1 MAFKWITIRG
11 NAPMEE
17 PTTQNDANQGRSSYY
32 LSIPLYL
39 ILTLV
44 TFGIFNLYWNYRQMQ
59 ACNGL
64 LKRVEF
70 RFGYWI
76 LFTLLTCGIY
86 HIFYQ
91 YKMGAAIVAL
101 QRDYN
106 KAVFDALPVISV
118 IVTVLGLSIVVDC
131 IHQYEINKLVS

>member
-1 MAFKWITIRG
+1 
-11 NAPMEE
+11 MEA
-17 PTTQNDANQGRSSYY
+17 TTQNHEHQGRSRYY

-39 ILTLV
+39 ILTLL
-44 TFGIFNLYWNYRQMQ
+44 TCGIFNLYWNYLQME
-59 ACNGL
+59 ACNSL

-91 YKMGAAIVAL
+91 YKMGAAIVEL

-106 KAVFDALPVISV
+106 KVVFDSLPVISV

-131 IHQYEINKLVS
+131 IHQHEINKLVS

>member
-1 MAFKWITIRG
+1 M
-11 NAPMEE
+11 E
-17 PTTQNDANQGRSSYY
+17 PTRQTYESQGRSRYY

-44 TFGIFNLYWNYRQMQ
+44 TFGIFNLYWNYLQME

-91 YKMGAAIVAL
+91 YKMGAAIVEL
-101 QRDYN
+101 QRNYN
-106 KAVFDALPVISV
+106 GVLFDALPVISV

-131 IHQYEINKLVS
+131 IHQHEINKLVS

>member
-1 MAFKWITIRG
+1 MEAATEQNG
-11 NAPMEE
+11 NK
-17 PTTQNDANQGRSSYY
+17 GKSRYH

-39 ILTLV
+39 ILTLL
-44 TFGIFNLYWNYRQMQ
+44 TCGIFNLYWNYLQME

-91 YKMGAAIVAL
+91 YKMGAAIVEM
-101 QRDYN
+101 QRIYN
-106 KAVFDALPVISV
+106 KPVFDALPVISV
-118 IVTVLGLSIVVDC
+118 VVTILGLSIVVDC
-131 IHQYEINKLVS
+131 IHQHEINKLLN

>member
-1 MAFKWITIRG
+1 M
-11 NAPMEE
+11 E
-17 PTTQNDANQGRSSYY
+17 PTSPNDVHQGRSRYY

-39 ILTLV
+39 ILTLL
-44 TFGIFNLYWNYRQMQ
+44 TFGIFNLYWNYLQME
-59 ACNGL
+59 ACNSL

-91 YKMGAAIVAL
+91 YKMGAAIVEL
-101 QRDYN
+101 QRNYN
-106 KAVFDALPVISV
+106 AVVFDALPVISV

-131 IHQYEINKLVS
+131 IHQHEINKLVS